1 MKLQS
6 AERGDREGALE
17 NRLPERRR
25 FARHQCSLPVQLH
38 VAGQAYPTSS
48 EITDISLGGCYV
60 KMLLP
65 LPVGTA
71 VEIRIGTDGAEI
83 QAKGTVTGEIH
94 TPCLVIEPGGIFD
107 GQCHMLAASEA
118 SKPLTIPIRAAQQG

>member
-71 VEIRIGTDGAEI
+71 VEIRIGTDGAELK
-83 QAKGTVTGEIH
+83 AKGTVRTADPSLGN
-94 TPCLVIEPGGIFD
+94 GIAFTEMPSSC
-107 GQCHMLAASEA
+107 QLALQHYLQTVPEVSTESAG
-118 SKPLTIPIRAAQQG
+118 IIR